1 MSELLA
7 TLARSITGHWK
18 RSLLIAFAVL
28 AGLVILAG
36 ASTEPPADDFGVPGS
51 ESERALDLFRAHT
64 PALAGVDSTV
74 VLEAEQGRLTDPAER
89 KAVGQ
94 TVDRIRELPSVLTVS
109 DPFARGSPTVSPNRR
124 IAFIDVRYD
133 MEYGDVTPEDAERLE
148 RAAAPARGAGIATS
162 FRGPVIDAAAQQEFP
177 IGEVIGVLIAIV
189 LLTLLFRSGVAMV
202 STLAAALI
210 GVTVGQLLL
219 VILARPLGLPDF
231 AATIAV
237 MLGLGAGIDYALL
250 IIGRFREQAALGD
263 STRDAAAKAAATAGS
278 AVVAAGLIVMVAIAG
293 LLVVGIPLIGK
304 MGVGAAIGVAA
315 VVVSALTIIPAMIGA
330 FARRLRPR
338 KVIQVKP
345 SEGFAR
351 WGAWVT
357 RRPWLAIVGGVA
369 ALLVFASPV
378 VDLRLGQPDDGNQP
392 DDTTQRLA
400 YDTLSEGFGPG
411 FNGPFLVAVDTPK
424 GDPETAG
431 QLNRLEDALR
441 GEEGVGV
448 VLPAVPS
455 QDGEMATVTVIPET
469 SPQDEATVD
478 LLDRLRSETIPEAL
492 ADTPLDAPIGGNA
505 PVFVDFSEKVADRL
519 PIFIAM
525 VIGLS
530 VLLLIV
536 AFRSL
541 WIPLASAVFN
551 LLSVAA
557 AYGVVV
563 AVFQKGI
570 GASLIGV
577 DAGVPIISFVPVI
590 VFAILFGLSMDYNV
604 FLLSRV
610 HEAYEEGDGPRDSVI
625 HGLSRIGK
633 VVLFAGLIMSSVFL
647 AFVSQPDVIAKMFG
661 LGLGV
666 AILVD
671 VLFVRLVIAP
681 AVVYLLGE
689 RAWWLPGWLDRLI
702 PSVSLEGHLVENVDP
717 RGPALEGIEG
727 DGEMKAPDP
736 PAPAKPA

>member
-36 ASTEPPADDFGVPGS
+36 ASTDPPADDFGVPGS

-338 KVIQVKP
+338 KAIQVKP

-441 GEEGVGV
+441 G
-448 VLPAVPS
+448 
-455 QDGEMATVTVIPET
+455 
-469 SPQDEATVD
+469 DE
-478 LLDRLRSETIPEAL
+478 
-492 ADTPLDAPIGGNA
+492 
-505 PVFVDFSEKVADRL
+505 
-519 PIFIAM
+519 
-525 VIGLS
+525 
-530 VLLLIV
+530 
-536 AFRSL
+536 
-541 WIPLASAVFN
+541 
-551 LLSVAA
+551 
-557 AYGVVV
+557 
-563 AVFQKGI
+563 
-570 GASLIGV
+570 
-577 DAGVPIISFVPVI
+577 
-590 VFAILFGLSMDYNV
+590 
-604 FLLSRV
+604 
-610 HEAYEEGDGPRDSVI
+610 
-625 HGLSRIGK
+625 
-633 VVLFAGLIMSSVFL
+633 
-647 AFVSQPDVIAKMFG
+647 
-661 LGLGV
+661 
-666 AILVD
+666 
-671 VLFVRLVIAP
+671 
-681 AVVYLLGE
+681 
-689 RAWWLPGWLDRLI
+689 
-702 PSVSLEGHLVENVDP
+702 
-717 RGPALEGIEG
+717 
-727 DGEMKAPDP
+727 
-736 PAPAKPA
+736 